1 MAVSV
6 GKVYADAIFGI
17 ISEDTAGSGTSERKA
32 KFSECRAE
40 LAALAD
46 AFSENPAWASA
57 LVAPC
62 YPKEERIASFVSVF
76 GGKIS
81 VYTENLIKL
90 MLLKSRVKYVNE
102 VYKEFTLSYNA
113 LFDIIGVTVTSAY
126 ELTSGEVAKIAARVS
141 EKYGGKEVVITEKVD
156 SALIGG
162 AVIDVGT
169 TRLDGSIKA
178 NLKSL
183 HSDLVN
189 TKLATIVA

>member
-1 MAVSV
+1 M
-6 GKVYADAIFGI
+6 
-17 ISEDTAGSGTSERKA
+17 
-32 KFSECRAE
+32 
-40 LAALAD
+40 
-46 AFSENPAWASA
+46 
-57 LVAPC
+57 
-62 YPKEERIASFVSVF
+62 SVF

-90 MLLKSRVKYVNE
+90 MLLKSRVKYVGE

-156 SALIGG
+156 PALIGG

-189 TKLATIVA
+189 TKLAAIVA